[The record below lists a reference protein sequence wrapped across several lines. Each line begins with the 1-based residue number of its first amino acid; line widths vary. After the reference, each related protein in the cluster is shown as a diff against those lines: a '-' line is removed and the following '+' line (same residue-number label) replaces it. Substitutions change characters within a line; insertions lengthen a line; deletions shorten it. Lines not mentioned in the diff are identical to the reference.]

1 MAGGKNSQGAFQPD
15 SDVHISYEDQQK
27 INKFAKQNA
36 QMDDLK
42 EELKLKQ
49 NDLKNLQDAS
59 DELALMDDDAKIP
72 YRIGDLFVSQDV
84 EKTQACLEEA
94 KEKKLAEIKLLETKC
109 ADLKSVMT
117 DLKAQLYAK
126 FGSHINLEAEED

>member
-1 MAGGKNSQGAFQPD
+1 MLKRLRYVCNSLSCLIIHELINVISNYLQG
-15 SDVHISYEDQQK
+15 
-27 INKFAKQNA
+27 
-36 QMDDLK
+36 
-42 EELKLKQ
+42 
-49 NDLKNLQDAS
+49 
-59 DELALMDDDAKIP
+59 
-72 YRIGDLFVSQDV
+72 
-84 EKTQACLEEA
+84 CLEEA

>member
-42 EELKLKQ
+42 EELKMKQ

-59 DELALMDDDAKIP
+59 DELSLMDDDAKIP

-84 EKTQACLEEA
+84 EKTQKCLEEA
-94 KEKKLAEIKLLETKC
+94 KDKKLSEIKLLELKC

-126 FGSHINLEAEED
+126 FGNHINLEAEED

>member
-36 QMDDLK
+36 QMDDFK
-42 EELKLKQ
+42 EELKMKQ

-59 DELALMDDDAKIP
+59 DELSLMDDDAKIP

-84 EKTQACLEEA
+84 EKTQKCLEEA
-94 KEKKLAEIKLLETKC
+94 KDKKLSEIKLLELKC
-109 ADLKSVMT
+109 ADLKGVMT

-126 FGSHINLEAEED
+126 FGNHINLEAEED